1 MSAAEPRIRVTRG
14 APDPVEVAA
23 LTAVLLALAAGRED
37 AGAEADDPTATAA
50 APWSRSGAEAG
61 SAGSWSGR
69 GLPAWRA
76 PL

>member
-1 MSAAEPRIRVTRG
+1 MSGAEPQIRITRG

-23 LTAVLLALAAGRED
+23 LTAVLLALGAARGDAD
-37 AGAEADDPTATAA
+37 AGSGEATAP
-50 APWSRSGAEAG
+50 APWSRVGSGPG

-76 PL
+76 NL

>member
-37 AGAEADDPTATAA
+37 ADAEDPTATAA

-76 PL
+76 SL